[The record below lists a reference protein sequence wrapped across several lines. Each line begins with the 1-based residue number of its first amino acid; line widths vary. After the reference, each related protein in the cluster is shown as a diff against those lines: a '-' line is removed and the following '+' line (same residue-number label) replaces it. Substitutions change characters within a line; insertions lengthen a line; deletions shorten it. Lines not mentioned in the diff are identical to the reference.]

1 MCDCKMFCLLFKN
14 ISYLFISANVYFIIF
29 LVTESEEDTAQI
41 VETSETDDKAQSP
54 EQLNDK
60 VAEEV
65 EEAENLSTT
74 EDSLS
79 ESISAEQSEE
89 SSVKT
94 E

>member
-1 MCDCKMFCLLFKN
+1 M
-14 ISYLFISANVYFIIF
+14 SYLFISANVYFVIF

-54 EQLNDK
+54 EQINDK

-65 EEAENLSTT
+65 EKEAAENLSTT
-74 EDSLS
+74 EDSIS
-79 ESISAEQSEE
+79 ESVLAEQSEE
-89 SSVKT
+89 SSVKA